1 MKTSTII
8 IAIIGIAIIGYL
20 VYKYVYLPKTS
31 SNITSTTTSTTIPST
46 ISSVSNYTAPSSSS
60 TTLST
65 TSSQSST
72 SSSITTPY
80 HLTSVT
86 QNYYTPPSN
95 GLQIASKTSQIAY
108 AQKIACQRFPQ
119 ICAKEAPYLFS
130 GNGPVTAYS
139 PIQFLSTVHQSNP
152 VTISTGIEKYVHPAG
167 GIAYS
172 NWGTK
177 TVTPIVN
184 PPSTGIGKYIRPM
197 GEPTM
202 INKKINVVNPPSIG
216 IGKYIRPIGGIANP
230 NGEPKTVNRNSY
242 SYEQEIEKINKPFMK
257 KVSAITTSTQPQKTT
272 SSSSSFTIHRPG
284 LPTLSELKKQNPY
297 LR

>member
-20 VYKYVYLPKTS
+20 VYKYIYLPKTS
-31 SNITSTTTSTTIPST
+31 SSTTSITTSTTIPST

-60 TTLST
+60 TTPST
-65 TSSQSST
+65 TSSQSS
-72 SSSITTPY
+72 SSSSTITPY

-108 AQKIACQRFPQ
+108 AQQIACQRFPQ
-119 ICAKEAPYLFS
+119 LCAKEAPYLFS
-130 GNGPVTAYS
+130 GNGPVTAIS
-139 PIQFLSTVHQSNP
+139 PIQSSSTVHQSNP
-152 VTISTGIEKYVHPAG
+152 ITISTGIGSVIHPAG
-167 GIAYS
+167 GMAYL
-172 NWGTK
+172 NWGSKVT
-177 TVTPIVN
+177 TPIVN

-197 GEPTM
+197 GGTNLSEN
-202 INKKINVVNPPSIG
+202 I
-216 IGKYIRPIGGIANP
+216 
-230 NGEPKTVNRNSY
+230 VNRNSY
-242 SYEQEIEKINKPFMK
+242 AYQQEIEKINKPFMK

-272 SSSSSFTIHRPG
+272 TSSSSSFTIHRPG
-284 LPTLSELKKQNPY
+284 LPTFSELKKQNPY